1 MLFRFLKEK
10 DIFDRYYKQHLAKR
24 LLLGKSVGE
33 DAERSMISK
42 LKVSLDD
49 FKFSYEC
56 SFFSRSNVAIS
67 LPPNWREC
75 LTT

>member
-1 MLFRFLKEK
+1 LKEK

-42 LKVSLDD
+42 LKVGQN
-49 FKFSYEC
+49 
-56 SFFSRSNVAIS
+56 NVWHDQLADS
-67 LPPNWREC
+67 
-75 LTT
+75 TTD